1 MLGFPLGIL
10 SAAGAGGVPFESDYE
25 LISTTVLGTAAA
37 SVTFSSLGDYSSIY
51 KHLQIRYVTRSS
63 RSAGNSA
70 MSVRL
75 NGDTGSNYAF
85 HLLRGNGTD
94 VASAAVAS
102 TSNAE
107 LAVSMPAASATANSF
122 VAGVADFLDVYS
134 SSKNTTIRNFSGTT
148 TSNYINLNSV
158 LWNDT
163 ASITSIELYEY
174 LGNNL
179 VAGSRFSLYG
189 IKG

>member
-1 MLGFPLGIL
+1 MLIPFGVL
-10 SAAGAGGVPFESDYE
+10 SAAGAEVGVAGSYE
-25 LISTTVLGTAAA
+25 LIA
-37 SVTFSSLGDYSSIY
+37 SEILASAQPSITFSNLGDYSSTY

-94 VASAAVAS
+94 VASVAAAS

-163 ASITSIELYEY
+163 DSITSIELYEY

-179 VAGSRFSLYG
+179 VSGSRFSLYG